1 MAAWVGALLMI
12 VSAVLFG
19 SMFVPAKKINS
30 GDGMFFQWIMCVVIC
45 SYGMVVN
52 IIRDSPQ
59 FEPLAMLG
67 GVFWALGIP
76 FIIQSKI
83 VPSIVTYENL

>member
-30 GDGMFFQWIMCVVIC
+30 GDGMFFQFIMCVVIGG
-45 SYGMVVN
+45 YGVIVN

-59 FEPLAMLG
+59 FEPFAMLG
-67 GVFWALGIP
+67 GVFWALGIFFLP
-76 FIIQSKI
+76 
-83 VPSIVTYENL
+83 